1 MAMKMG
7 VRLAA
12 LGGAVAVLALLLGR
26 GPSPAEAQGPFVS
39 IDPVGSVSA
48 PVGAAHITGTLQCP
62 EGASGFVWVRV
73 QQWFR
78 GTVVEGF
85 GFLSVTC
92 TGGVQEWEAT
102 VTPFFGGA
110 FKPGLAT
117 ARAELDFC
125 GGSVCGFVSD
135 LRSVRLRGSP

>member
-12 LGGAVAVLALLLGR
+12 LGGAVAALALLLGR

-48 PVGAAHITGTLQCP
+48 PLGAAHITGTLECP
-62 EGASGFVWVRV
+62 EGSSGSLLVRV
-73 QQWFR
+73 QQWAR
-78 GTVVEGF
+78 GTVVEGS
-85 GFLSVTC
+85 GFQSVTC
-92 TGGVQEWEAT
+92 TGGVQEWKAT
-102 VTPFFGGA
+102 VAPFGGA

-117 ARAELDFC
+117 AQASLFFC
-125 GGSVCGFVSD
+125 DGACGFASD
-135 LRSVRLRGSP
+135 LRSVRLRPSP

>member
-12 LGGAVAVLALLLGR
+12 LGGAVAALALLLGR

-39 IDPVGSVSA
+39 IDAIGSVSA
-48 PVGAAHITGTLQCP
+48 PVGAAHITGTLRCL

-78 GTVVEGF
+78 GMVVEGF
-85 GFLSVTC
+85 GFQSVTC
-92 TGGVQEWEAT
+92 TGDVQEWEAT
-102 VTPFFGGA
+102 VSGA

-117 ARAELDFC
+117 AQASLSFC
-125 GGSVCGFVSD
+125 DGVCGFVSD